1 MDVSDDAADELDE
14 LLRTALSGSL
24 SAEDAVKLRDAVT
37 QLRVRLRGEGSLQT
51 RYKRTLAQLRRARE
65 ALAGVRDLAESWERT
80 GDRVTMH
87 MPIMVHALQVLASQG
102 EAPVRG
108 GSPDVEGC
116 PFCDIVTGR
125 GPAEMLQTWPDTL
138 VIKPLQPVTEGHVL
152 VIPRS
157 HVTSFSEDPVI
168 TGATMRHAAQYAAR
182 SVHGAVNLITS
193 RGEAASQSVFHLH
206 VHLVPRRW
214 NDGLAL
220 PWHSGRVAGW
230 LARATVSR
238 ERHELGTPM
247 RPLKVAQALNCS
259 VAFVQM
265 LVDRGELN
273 THVVNGV
280 PVIFDTEVLT
290 YKERDDA
297 RRREA
302 ANELTRLNE
311 ELS

>member
-1 MDVSDDAADELDE
+1 MSDDAADELDE
-14 LLRTALSGSL
+14 LLRASLSGSL

-37 QLRVRLRGEGSLQT
+37 QLRARLRGEGSLQT
-51 RYKRTLAQLRRARE
+51 RYKRTLTQLRQARE

-80 GDRVTMH
+80 GDHVTTH
-87 MPIMVHALQVLASQG
+87 MPTMVHALQVLASQG

-125 GPAEMLQTWPDTL
+125 GPAEVLQTWPDTL
-138 VIKPLQPVTEGHVL
+138 VIKPLRPVTEGHVL

-168 TGATMRHAAQYAAR
+168 TGVTMRHAARYAAR

-206 VHLVPRRW
+206 VHLVPRVW

-220 PWHSGRVAGW
+220 PWHSGRMPDWA
-230 LARATVSR
+230 ARAAVNR

-247 RPLKVAQALNCS
+247 TALQAAQALNCS
-259 VAFVQM
+259 VAFVMM
-265 LVDRGELN
+265 LIRQGELRV
-273 THVVNGV
+273 HQMNGDQ
-280 PVIFDTEVLT
+280 VIFNTEVLT

-302 ANELTRLNE
+302 ASELTRLNE